1 MTDLEKM
8 EIACRRAEADLGP
21 LEFEARRA
29 LKLLVKELEKMTREA
44 TMTVTNG
51 VRK

>member
-8 EIACRRAEADLGP
+8 EVACRRAEADLGP

-29 LKLLVKELEKMTREA
+29 LRSLIRELEKMTREDTTA
-44 TMTVTNG
+44 VTNG
-51 VRK
+51 VRT